1 MAKSKNTVKRKAVSK
16 KENDIMD
23 FFLRSSKKSSDKVYK
38 TAKVG
43 IVTALVGG
51 IFKAMALTET
61 FPKPFD
67 TFGNVILFASFLIFL
82 FAFIFFWFVE

>member
-1 MAKSKNTVKRKAVSK
+1 MVVRKKPLKSSKNK
-16 KENDIMD
+16 KYPDIAG
-23 FFLRSSKKSSDKVYK
+23 FLSRSTKTSTERIYK

-67 TFGNVILFASFLIFL
+67 TIGNMILFLSFLMLL
-82 FAFIFFWFVE
+82 FAFAFFWFSG

>member
-1 MAKSKNTVKRKAVSK
+1 MATKKKNMK
-16 KENDIMD
+16 KTSNFFD
-23 FFLRSSKKSSDKVYK
+23 FLSISTKSSTERIYK

-67 TFGNVILFASFLIFL
+67 TIGNIILFLSFLILL
-82 FAFIFFWFVE
+82 FAFAFFWFSGSRQ